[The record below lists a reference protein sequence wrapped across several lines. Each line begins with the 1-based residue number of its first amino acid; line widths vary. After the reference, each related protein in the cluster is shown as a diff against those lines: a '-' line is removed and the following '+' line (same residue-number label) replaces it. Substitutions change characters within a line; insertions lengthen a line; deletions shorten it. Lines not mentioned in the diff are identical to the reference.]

1 MLRDQK
7 TLPPPPTQK
16 VERKRCAYEEG
27 KVGIKFKRKLI
38 GQVAE
43 KEKKRKIIS

>member
-16 VERKRCAYEEG
+16 VERKRWAYEEG

-38 GQVAE
+38 GPE
-43 KEKKRKIIS
+43 KEKKEK